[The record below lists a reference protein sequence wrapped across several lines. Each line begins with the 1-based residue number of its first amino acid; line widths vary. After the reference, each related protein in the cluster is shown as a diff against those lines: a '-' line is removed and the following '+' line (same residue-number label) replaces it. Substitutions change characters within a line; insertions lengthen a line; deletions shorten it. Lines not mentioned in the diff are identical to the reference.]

1 MGGIKAFD
9 NVIIRS
15 DDLLVLPRCRD
26 DLFGCELDHL
36 VDDFCNLEG
45 LADKAVHTGWRE
57 QHDGDVS
64 AVGASNR
71 SESSDGV
78 PSII

>member
-1 MGGIKAFD
+1 MGGIEAFE

-15 DDLLVLPRCRD
+15 DDLFVLPRCRD

-36 VDDFCNLEG
+36 VDNLCNLEG

-57 QHDGDVS
+57 QYEGDISTAGV
-64 AVGASNR
+64 SNR
-71 SESSDGV
+71 SGYSNGL